1 MDALGRKWGDTLAHA
16 AVATESPIFER
27 LRRGEALLVRADLG
41 VGGLAIALGDVVDDA
56 IIDTENIYRRLRG
69 NQAAAVPR
77 AAHAVIYDAS
87 LEVRFSV
94 VYASFIVALVFV
106 PLLTLSGVAGRL
118 FAPLGSRYILALLAS
133 LAVALTVTPALSA
146 LLLNRSRWPAHEPP
160 LTRWLQRHYRALV
173 RRLCRHATP
182 ALMATALACALLV
195 ALLPALV
202 ARCRGPR
209 GGRALA
215 VDCDY
220 GTGDCPRDAAN
231 RAQQ

>member
-41 VGGLAIALGDVVDDA
+41 VGGLAIALGDLVDDA

-94 VYASFIVALVFV
+94 VYASFIVALVLV
-106 PLLTLSGVAGRL
+106 PLVTLSGVAGRL

-146 LLLNRSRWPAHEPP
+146 LLLNRSRWPRARTAANP
-160 LTRWLQRHYRALV
+160 LVAAALSRAG
-173 RRLCRHATP
+173 ATP
-182 ALMATALACALLV
+182 
-195 ALLPALV
+195 LP
-202 ARCRGPR
+202 
-209 GGRALA
+209 
-215 VDCDY
+215 
-220 GTGDCPRDAAN
+220 PRDASVN
-231 RAQQ
+231 GDRARVCTVGGAAAGPGRSMPWSKGRPSACRRLRLRHW